1 MRIAREIYILREGE
15 TLEGKFQVVL
25 VEANMVKLLDVE
37 SKLETILKLKK
48 EESPAAGV

>member
-1 MRIAREIYILREGE
+1 MLREIYILREGE

-25 VEANMVKLLDVE
+25 IEANVVKLLDMD

-48 EESPAAGV
+48 DESSVAGV